1 MKYQFGCHCIVLSFF
16 DLWLL
21 IATLVSSNLV
31 LGARRGRNRMVVGFT
46 TTYAISAYHHWCCEF
61 ESRSGRGV
69 QHYVIKFVSDLRQVG
84 SRFSPVSST
93 NKTDRHDIT
102 EILLKVVL
110 NQYPAMARRKET
122 EINAKYDLKVG
133 NHQTNKQ
140 TNKHKSNLVCSDYFQ
155 ILFRIYFYFAKIS
168 IFKLYIAVL

>member
-1 MKYQFGCHCIVLSFF
+1 
-16 DLWLL
+16 
-21 IATLVSSNLV
+21 
-31 LGARRGRNRMVVGFT
+31 
-46 TTYAISAYHHWCCEF
+46 
-61 ESRSGRGV
+61 
-69 QHYVIKFVSDLRQVG
+69 VIKFVSDLRQVG

-140 TNKHKSNLVCSDYFQ
+140 TNKQTNTNQTWFVVTIFKSSFVF
-155 ILFRIYFYFAKIS
+155 IS
-168 IFKLYIAVL
+168 ILQKYLFLNCTLRFSNKLKFASMIFQNDFIFIF